1 MRDVAAKA
9 GVSVA
14 TVSRALAGSPAVAP
28 DARGR
33 VLTAAAE
40 LGYVA
45 SRLPANLR
53 AKNVRILALVVG
65 NVRNAYFPEL
75 IDGCVEAAQRAGFPL
90 IFGDSNEDPERESE
104 ILEQLASE
112 RVSGVAL
119 ATSTGPTPGLRR
131 LLDLGIAVVAVDR
144 RLRDLEVDTVTVAGI
159 EGACSGVEH
168 LIALGHRR
176 IGLVVGPVRMSTM
189 ADREQG
195 YRRALAEAGIAYDPG
210 LVVQGDLQEATAQ
223 QAVRDLMRVD
233 DPPTALLTCNDL
245 STIGTL
251 RGLRGLGLRV
261 PGDVSLVG
269 FDDVIGGDLLD
280 PPLTVIQQPV
290 FEIGCR
296 AIDVLIQRIADAAGP
311 RIDIALPTR
320 LVVRASTASRGGPA
334 SVEV

>member
-28 DARGR
+28 EARGR

-119 ATSTGPTPGLRR
+119 ATSTGPTAGLRR

-176 IGLVVGPVRMSTM
+176 IAPGGRARAHEHHGGPGAGLSPR
-189 ADREQG
+189 A
-195 YRRALAEAGIAYDPG
+195 RRGRHRLRSRTRRPG
-210 LVVQGDLQEATAQ
+210 RSA
-223 QAVRDLMRVD
+223 
-233 DPPTALLTCNDL
+233 
-245 STIGTL
+245 
-251 RGLRGLGLRV
+251 
-261 PGDVSLVG
+261 
-269 FDDVIGGDLLD
+269 GGDR
-280 PPLTVIQQPV
+280 PAGRQGP
-290 FEIGCR
+290 
-296 AIDVLIQRIADAAGP
+296 DA
-311 RIDIALPTR
+311 RR
-320 LVVRASTASRGGPA
+320 
-334 SVEV
+334 